1 MVLTL
6 DGNLSCVSLSFGRG
20 GFDRIKIVGGFVS
33 SQKQETLIEDS
44 EGKLVDCER
53 DNLIAFNVRQMISD
67 KLVLKNHTR
76 TSLTV

>member
-1 MVLTL
+1 MSLYLFDEVGLAGL
-6 DGNLSCVSLSFGRG
+6 RLEGVS
-20 GFDRIKIVGGFVS
+20 VS
-33 SQKQETLIEDS
+33 SQKQESLIEDS